1 MLFLIT
7 VLLQLPLAFAI
18 CKKPAVRR
26 EWRALSKPERAEWIR
41 AINCLANTPSEGNF
55 IQYFKP
61 NDISKYNA
69 SGSYYDGIMTLCF
82 VMRWTDRLLDFV
94 YIHMD
99 LNHLIHSTGMFLPFH
114 RWYVQVYENALKRKC
129 GFKGVSPYWDWSL
142 DAHDVYGSSM
152 FKDSDP
158 KSGLGGWGD
167 PSNDFEVPNGGFSSF
182 KLSYPSFHTV
192 RRNFTLQ
199 PFVVFPPEVAGPNPA
214 RYANAS
220 FTPQEVSKLVN
231 GFVGDYK
238 GFQTY
243 FESIEGAHA
252 AVHFILGGDLAG
264 QCPKNAP
271 SDCVNG
277 SPTFSANEP
286 MFWMHHAMVDKVWFD
301 WQQANK
307 ANTRAFEG
315 GSMQAPPE
323 NSTQYPTGL
332 PPNLTLKST
341 IHGEGMFP
349 DAIVQDVL
357 STTDGMLCYVYK

>member
-26 EWRALSKPERAEWIR
+26 EWRALSKHERAEWIR
-41 AINCLANTPSEGNF
+41 AVNVSCLISRRLKFSLTATVKCLANTPSEGNF
-55 IQYFKP
+55 VQYVNP
-61 NDISKYNA
+61 NDISKYNT
-69 SGSYYDGIMTLCF
+69 SGSYYD
-82 VMRWTDRLLDFV
+82 DFV
-94 YIHMD
+94 YMHMD
-99 LNHLIHSTGMFLPFH
+99 LNHIIHGTGMFLPFH
-114 RWYVQVYENALKRKC
+114 RWYVQVYEYALKKKC
-129 GFKGVSPYWDWSL
+129 GFTGVSPYWDWSL
-142 DAHDVYGSSM
+142 DAHDVYGSSL

-167 PSNDFEVPNGGFSSF
+167 PSNDFQVPDGGFSSF

-199 PFVVFPPEVAGPNPA
+199 PFVVFPQEVNGPDPA

-220 FTPQEVSKLVN
+220 FTPEEVSKLVN

-238 GFQTY
+238 GFQSY
-243 FESIEGAHA
+243 LDSIQGAHGS
-252 AVHFILGGDLAG
+252 VHFIVGGDLAG

-307 ANTRAFEG
+307 ANARAFEG
-315 GSMQAPPE
+315 GSVQAPFE
-323 NSTQYPTGL
+323 NFTQYPTGL
-332 PPNLTLKST
+332 PPNLTVRFLR
-341 IHGEGMFP
+341 F
-349 DAIVQDVL
+349 
-357 STTDGMLCYVYK
+357 